1 MLTCHFRILLTTEK
15 YTVMISSA
23 ISFTETPPCPRSFHA
38 SAVVGDGVYIHGGL
52 DSGSNVL
59 SDLYRFDTK
68 LKSWRAIEANPS
80 RPRRKS
86 AELPALEI
94 CNAPSLSHHCAIAY
108 KHRYIILIGGWS
120 GRKRTSDVFLFDSA
134 EAMWNRV
141 TVFGE
146 IPVGL
151 SSHTANFVTEREILI
166 IGREGGIHTHRR
178 SGDAF
183 TLNIFTGEYKQAMYG
198 VDSRSG
204 HTSTLLRSSCSR
216 GYSIFVYSGRKTGRQ
231 CSFVGSWNTK
241 NEEINAV
248 STDFAVGIKDLISRS
263 AEIDIPTGRQHCK
276 ALCIADEIVLIYG
289 GQLWQARDFVSSE
302 IFAYNH
308 QKNSWYKLPQSSA
321 LPRLMGFSLDIGND
335 GCCYVF
341 GGSDGKKNCDRLW
354 NLSIST

>member
-1 MLTCHFRILLTTEK
+1 
-15 YTVMISSA
+15 MISSA

-38 SAVVGDGVYIHGGL
+38 SAVVGDGIYIHGGL
-52 DSGSNVL
+52 DSESKVL
-59 SDLYRFDTK
+59 SSLYRFDTK

-80 RPRRKS
+80 LPRRKS
-86 AELPALEI
+86 AELPALET
-94 CNAPSLSHHCAIAY
+94 CDAPSLSHHCAVAY
-108 KHRYIILIGGWS
+108 KHRHIILIGGWS
-120 GRKRTSDVFLFDSA
+120 GRKRTSDVFLFDTD
-134 EAMWNRV
+134 EAVWNRV

-146 IPVGL
+146 TPVGL
-151 SSHTANFVTEREILI
+151 SSHTATFVTDREILI

-204 HTSTLLRSSCSR
+204 HTSSLVRSSCSK

-231 CSFVGSWNTK
+231 CNCIGSWKTK
-241 NEEINAV
+241 HEEANAV
-248 STDFAVGIKDLISRS
+248 SAEFAAGINDLMCRS
-263 AEIDIPTGRQHCK
+263 AEIDIPNGRQHCK

-302 IFAYNH
+302 IFVYNH
-308 QKNSWYKLPQSSA
+308 RNNSWHKLPQSST
-321 LPRLMGFSLDIGND
+321 LPKLMGFSLDIGSD

-341 GGSDGKKNCDRLW
+341 GGSDSKNNYDQLW
-354 NLSIST
+354 NLSISP